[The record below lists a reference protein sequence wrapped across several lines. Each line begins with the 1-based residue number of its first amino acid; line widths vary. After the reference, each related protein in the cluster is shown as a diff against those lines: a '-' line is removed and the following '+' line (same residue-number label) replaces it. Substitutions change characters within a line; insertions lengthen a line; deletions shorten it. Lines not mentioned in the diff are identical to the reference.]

1 MPSSATVADRVATPA
16 PHPPVHALR
25 ASRDLEAARPLV
37 PIDVQNHLPRDL
49 QSESGASRVAI
60 VSEARDWGRL
70 AVALLSVVAL
80 GSVAYWTFGQPI
92 FTMGQRS
99 TVPPAA
105 STSAPRLPDW
115 KRVDSVLRRAIG

>member
-1 MPSSATVADRVATPA
+1 MPSSATVADHVATPA
-16 PHPPVHALR
+16 PYPPVHALR

-49 QSESGASRVAI
+49 QSEPGASRVAI

-105 STSAPRLPDW
+105 STPAPRLPDW
-115 KRVDSVLRRAIG
+115 RQVDSVLRRAIG